1 MRMKVDCFNDSPRLG
16 IRCTL
21 GVGKLYSPVLV
32 TIAVFGSVIADT
44 PSKSS
49 HGRVEKGESRIRQY
63 GRLVYVVLNGDCLKQ
78 NACKGYE

>member
-1 MRMKVDCFNDSPRLG
+1 MKVDCLNDSPRLG
-16 IRCTL
+16 RRCTL

-49 HGRVEKGESRIRQY
+49 HGRVEKGVSRIRQY
-63 GRLVYVVLNGDCLKQ
+63 GRLVYVVLNGDGLKQ
-78 NACKGYE
+78 SACKGYE